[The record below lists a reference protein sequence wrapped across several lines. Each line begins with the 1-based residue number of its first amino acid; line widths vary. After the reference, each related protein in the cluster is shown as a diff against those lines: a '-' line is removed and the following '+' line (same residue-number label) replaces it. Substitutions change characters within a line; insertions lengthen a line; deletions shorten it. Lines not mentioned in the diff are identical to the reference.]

1 MFNDLYTMH
10 FYWSTHTWST
20 MGIFLSG
27 GGMVG
32 FMEALK
38 LQQFTAIDQNML
50 KDLQKTQG
58 HDTLMFY
65 RKLNTLYLLDRRSN
79 FEGQRC

>member
-1 MFNDLYTMH
+1 
-10 FYWSTHTWST
+10 

-50 KDLQKTQG
+50 KDLQITQG
-58 HDTLMFY
+58 QQHIDVL
-65 RKLNTLYLLDRRSN
+65 
-79 FEGQRC
+79 

>member
-1 MFNDLYTMH
+1 
-10 FYWSTHTWST
+10 
-20 MGIFLSG
+20 
-27 GGMVG
+27 MVG